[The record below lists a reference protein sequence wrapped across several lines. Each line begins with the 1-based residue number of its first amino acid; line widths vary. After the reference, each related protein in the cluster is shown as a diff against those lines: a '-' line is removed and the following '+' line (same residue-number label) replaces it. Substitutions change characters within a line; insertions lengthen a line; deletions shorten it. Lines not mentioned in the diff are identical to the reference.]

1 MRECVRFL
9 SEEEREGYDFVAK
22 YIERGAVAG
31 SVLDEQFL
39 RESEFIPKR
48 FDDRTHAL
56 E

>member
-9 SEEEREGYDFVAK
+9 TEEEREGYDFVAK

-31 SVLDEQFL
+31 SVNEQFL